1 MLVTKIGIQEVD
13 LVRGGWA
20 HTRDNIE
27 FCFCMFVELSLEYLG
42 KVSSRL
48 LAGMKLRREI

>member
-20 HTRDNIE
+20 HTTDNIE
-27 FCFCMFVELSLEYLG
+27 FYFCMFVELSLEYLG